1 MWGGPEAT
9 TCGKHYLAYE
19 NGRKFS
25 RLQEKSDAT
34 PCRQAGFEISCIS
47 GTFRR
52 EFLSRR
58 AGEPVGIGY
67 APFIGRRVF
76 PCSLGRGAARRHG
89 GRIRGCLARP
99 SNRHGESGAARE
111 HPGYQ
116 VTAAST
122 SVARPLSSVSAGSR
136 FAPALRRYARRSCWH

>member
-34 PCRQAGFEISCIS
+34 PCRQAVLKL
-47 GTFRR
+47 R
-52 EFLSRR
+52 EFPALSARIL
-58 AGEPVGIGY
+58 EPV
-67 APFIGRRVF
+67 APAYQRMPGSSKQPARGKRGRWR
-76 PCSLGRGAARRHG
+76 A
-89 GRIRGCLARP
+89 
-99 SNRHGESGAARE
+99 
-111 HPGYQ
+111 PGYQ

-122 SVARPLSSVSAGSR
+122 SAARPLSSVSAGSR
-136 FAPALRRYARRSCWH
+136 FAPALR